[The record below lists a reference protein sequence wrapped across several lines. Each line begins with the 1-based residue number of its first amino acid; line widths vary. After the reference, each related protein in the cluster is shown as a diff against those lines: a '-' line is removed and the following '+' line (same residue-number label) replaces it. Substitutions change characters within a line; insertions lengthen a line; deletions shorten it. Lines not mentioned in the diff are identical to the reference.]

1 MKSQKTAIIFSIA
14 IVLAALFVSYAY
26 MNRNK
31 WEGSIS
37 VTGLGKADFTSDLIV
52 WEASYSVE
60 DRNLSNAYKNLN
72 RQKQIILDFLHEKQ
86 LDPDEIVFRA
96 VSTHENTEPKYID
109 GKLVGYDFVGYSM
122 TQTVE
127 VKSSEVEKI
136 EKVSR
141 EITELLNQGVQ
152 VYSNAP
158 RYFYTKLE
166 DLKIEMISKAT
177 ENAHLRAKTIATNAG
192 AELGKLTY
200 SKMGIFQITGQ
211 YSEED
216 HSWGGAFNTGS
227 KEKTASITMK
237 LNYSVKK

>member
-1 MKSQKTAIIFSIA
+1 LVQ
-14 IVLAALFVSYAY
+14 
-26 MNRNK
+26 
-31 WEGSIS
+31 
-37 VTGLGKADFTSDLIV
+37 
-52 WEASYSVE
+52 
-60 DRNLSNAYKNLN
+60 
-72 RQKQIILDFLHEKQ
+72 
-86 LDPDEIVFRA
+86 DEIVFRA

-152 VYSNAP
+152 VYSNPP